1 MNHIL
6 KIFTF
11 SIALAIALVS
21 CEPVQYEKI
30 GVPFSKLESI
40 EGTWV
45 ATKVIQVDET
55 AVSQGGL
62 YQEMDLT
69 DLYNFTSYSITF
81 NLDSDTLP
89 STFSIETGGAP
100 SFIDTMGNWSFN
112 DNNFPTEIHFTHS
125 DSANFTSKLYLIA
138 PPRDQNPLRV
148 KFLRFSKE
156 KLIVSYQYIFERQT
170 Q

>member
-11 SIALAIALVS
+11 SIVLAIALVS
-21 CEPVQYEKI
+21 CEPVQYGKI
-30 GVPFSKLESI
+30 GVPFSKLESV

-81 NLDSDTLP
+81 NLDADTLP
-89 STFSIETGGAP
+89 STFSVSTAGAP
-100 SFIDTMGNWSFN
+100 SFIDTMGTWSFN
-112 DNNFPTEIHFTHS
+112 DNDFPSEIHFTHP
-125 DSANFTSKLYLIA
+125 DSADITSKLYLIA